1 MGRFIKSHSNYVL
14 KSKHQAIKD
23 GTIWERDI
31 TTIGA
36 LNQFSPGQMP
46 IYQTSNFIISVRGDS
61 KVTNQYNSTSWNE
74 NGNSGTVWTLDA
86 IEGLVSENERQD
98 DTKIVLKQDY
108 YDLRD
113 FAYYGSLTELF
124 RASVTDIIRRFPG
137 ELYCTDNPIYYT
149 HKEIESGE
157 RVEYSERLG
166 GEDLTEVSNPFSI
179 NMHSLYKPKD
189 EENPLKYFAN
199 GGYKN
204 YRLIVGDNDNCGTI
218 YDWESR
224 VFTVTIKKREILDGK
239 FGGTNGYGIT
249 NDYFYKDYMRPI
261 IELLRSK
268 DESEDDEIWWSEN
281 HNDVI
286 SGYSYDENGEK
297 KSNMEGWDSLCAAI
311 SEECKKYTDTR
322 FHIYHLTGETEG
334 WEDLTPDTEGDASG
348 FSSSWQ
354 ASDKIEE
361 LCPEPKRD
369 DYSTYDEYQTAHD
382 EWEVEISKYVIY
394 EYNPCCAIDCYFKDC
409 FSKGEKAGS
418 ITAKTSCGDSECNCS
433 DLIINGE
440 GGEGVETDVV
450 IGVWIGEDND
460 VFYLAEGKYVDVHI
474 RPIEKFIDKF
484 YNECDNFEYLLM
496 NPNSSPLYVAVFSV
510 IRENEFGYY
519 RELETFE
526 FPKTYGGYN
535 IDVSE
540 YGFNGY
546 TDKMVEIGE
555 YYDEYFSDN
564 LYRSMTH
571 EALKNF
577 DWTYTKEYNP
587 GEEEEYV
594 VGGER
599 FKKAMRI
606 FAREFDEALSYIN
619 AITSSNIVTYDQRN
633 NIPDYFLIDTVE
645 NEGWDVKLVI
655 PYTLSEYYYDE
666 NGLKQEVAEY
676 VEGGSCEGQL
686 GNEYNGKHIAREFS
700 QNSAATVKPYTKD
713 RLGEFADGW
722 FIVCPQDDGETPD
735 CKYCGDGINYKYM
748 PANGETRYYDTN
760 ALSKKGSVKNRIKP
774 FTDEREYTYLDV
786 NNEFLRRLKL
796 NSRDIWRHKGTV
808 DGIEMILGMFGL
820 KSKRWCDAL
829 YEGCCPEN
837 RPLPDYEI
845 NEYTSFAH
853 RIEEPWDAVHQRYRT
868 EWLNSTKTITYDNR
882 FVSDYN
888 RYGRND
894 RIYPYQGIPVSFRDE
909 YEYPTTGIASG
920 CSHDDGY
927 KPYIKMAPLEEQ
939 VDNGVV
945 GTSDISEAFKYIGD
959 NNAPVLRRYLYP
971 SFDKYEQLDGNPYF
985 QMDGGWHSNVVQ
997 DSSGNVYNFQYDV
1010 DNNIVF
1016 TEYNYDSSGNT
1027 LFDNERLYK
1036 ETIRNIRTFDS
1047 VADLLRIHGVEA
1059 FDGMVCHVASIESD
1073 SIVINDV
1080 VYPIKREY
1088 YRGNDAEDGVYSY
1101 VSLIKEGGS
1110 IRIGDDRYFDTTLI
1124 VYDRN
1129 GQEAQY
1135 DISSKP
1141 VGYEVKAYILKDG
1154 NGNYRFICKETDE
1167 GYYSIDSYQVLDGD
1181 TDENLT
1187 HYFKLT
1193 DSSYYNR
1200 LANGELVS
1208 EDENGRRYN
1217 WTEGWRR
1224 LDKTDKEYLKI
1235 NTIHNYYEGNNPH
1248 NGNMRYD
1255 SGHEYFTYFKRIF
1268 KHAHDNDLFDER
1280 CYEDYFDTYDT
1291 EIPYIGF
1298 SGLIEDN
1305 EDVLQ
1310 YDKFLNPD
1318 TKIHFFGNYLKKDEE
1333 TNTYT
1338 RYIYGENCERF
1349 ENFKKFYSDDTT
1361 DDMEM
1366 YILSAST
1373 DEGWIEEFN
1382 PYSPVDSL
1390 CPTVSAGTIDEV
1402 TNQIMNNKRFEL
1414 IFYLHEEWYTKE
1426 GQEELKYLDD
1436 IVANY
1441 LTQLV
1446 PSTVIYSVKYMNR
1459 QKMTRKVTYQWD
1471 GGTGDASCD
1480 DNGNTMVTVT
1490 GTKTIEYEDIND
1502 N

>member
-46 IYQTSNFIISVRGDS
+46 IYQSSNFIISVRGDS
-61 KVTNQYNSTSWNE
+61 RVTNQYNSTSWDENE
-74 NGNSGTVWTLDA
+74 NSGTVWTLDA
-86 IEGLVSENERQD
+86 IEGLVSEDERQD

-124 RASVTDIIRRFPG
+124 RASVTDIVKRFPG
-137 ELYCTDNPIYYT
+137 ELYCTDNSVYYA
-149 HKEIESGE
+149 HKLVESGE
-157 RVEYSERLG
+157 KVEYSERLG
-166 GEDLTEVSNPFSI
+166 GDGLTEVSNPFSI
-179 NMHSLYKPKD
+179 NIHSLYKPKD

-204 YRLIVGDNDNCGTI
+204 YRLIIGNDDTGEEI
-218 YDWESR
+218 SDWETR
-224 VFTVTIKKREILDGK
+224 LFTVTIKKREILDEK
-239 FGGTNGYGIT
+239 FGGINGYGIT
-249 NDYFYKDYMRPI
+249 NDYFYKDYMRPV

-297 KSNMEGWDSLCAAI
+297 KEGREGWESLCTAI
-311 SEECKKYTDTR
+311 NEECSKYTDTR
-322 FHIYHLTGETEG
+322 FHIYHLTGETNG
-334 WEDLTPDTEGDASG
+334 WVDLTPNIEGPSSG
-348 FSSSWQ
+348 FSSSWD
-354 ASDKIEE
+354 AKEKINE
-361 LCPEPKRD
+361 LCTEPKRA
-369 DYSTYDEYQTAHD
+369 DYSTDDEYEAAHD
-382 EWEVEISKYVIY
+382 EWESEIAKYFVY
-394 EYNPCCAIDCYFKDC
+394 EYSPCCALDCYFKDC
-409 FSKGEKAGS
+409 FTKGDKAGS
-418 ITAKTSCGDSECNCS
+418 VTAKTD
-433 DLIINGE
+433 NG
-440 GGEGVETDVV
+440 TDVV
-450 IGVWIGEDND
+450 VGVWIGEDND
-460 VFYLAEGKYVDVHI
+460 VFYLTEGKYAGVHI

-510 IRENEFGYY
+510 IRENEYGYY

-535 IDVSE
+535 IDASE

-594 VGGER
+594 IGGER
-599 FKKAMRI
+599 FKKAMRV

-619 AITSSNIVTYDQRN
+619 AIRNNNVVTYDQRN

-645 NEGWDVKLVI
+645 NEGWDVRLVI
-655 PYTLSEYYYDE
+655 PYNLSEYYYSGGNKTYLKDE
-666 NGLKQEVAEY
+666 EY
-676 VEGGSCEGQL
+676 VEGGPCEGQL
-686 GNEYNGKHIAREFS
+686 GNEYSGKRITREFS

-722 FIVCPQDDGETPD
+722 FIVCPGDDGECDCNDLIINGEGGDEGDDYTTN
-735 CKYCGDGINYKYM
+735 CKYCSSGTNYHYV
-748 PANGETRYYDTN
+748 PASGKTRHYDAN
-760 ALSKKGSVKNRIKP
+760 ALSGKGSVKNRIKP
-774 FTDEREYTYLDV
+774 FTDESEYTYLDV

-920 CSHDDGY
+920 CSHDNDY
-927 KPYIKMAPLEEQ
+927 KPYIKMASLEEQ
-939 VDNGVV
+939 IDNGVV
-945 GTSDISEAFKYIGD
+945 GTSNVSEAFKYIGD

-1047 VADLLRIHGVEA
+1047 VADMLHIHGVEA
-1059 FDGMVCHVASIESD
+1059 FDGMICHVATIESD

-1101 VSLIKEGGS
+1101 VSLVKEGGS

-1129 GQEAQY
+1129 GQETQY

-1141 VGYEVKAYILKDG
+1141 VGYEVKAYIIKDD

-1193 DSSYYNR
+1193 DASYYNR
-1200 LANGELVS
+1200 LAKGELVS

-1318 TKIHFFGNYLKKDEE
+1318 TKIHYFGNYLKKDEE
-1333 TNTYT
+1333 TNAYT

-1349 ENFKKFYSDDTT
+1349 ENFRAFYSGDTT
-1361 DDMEM
+1361 DDMER

-1373 DEGWIEEFN
+1373 DEGWIEEYN
-1382 PYSPVDSL
+1382 PYNPVDSV
-1390 CPTVSAGTIDEV
+1390 CPVVSAGTIDEV

-1414 IFYLHEEWYTKE
+1414 VFYLHEEWYTRE

-1459 QKMTRKVTYQWD
+1459 QKMTRKVTYQWN

-1490 GTKTIEYEDIND
+1490 GTKTIEYEDIDGN
-1502 N
+1502 

>member
-1 MGRFIKSHSNYVL
+1 MGFIKSHSNYVL

-46 IYQTSNFIISVRGDS
+46 IYQSSNFIISVRGDS
-61 KVTNQYNSTSWNE
+61 RVTNQYNSVSWDENE
-74 NGNSGTVWTLDA
+74 NSGTVWTLDA
-86 IEGLVSENERQD
+86 IEGLVSEDERQD

-124 RASVTDIIRRFPG
+124 RASVTDIVKRFPG
-137 ELYCTDNPIYYT
+137 ELYCTDNPVYYA
-149 HKEIESGE
+149 HKLVESGE
-157 RVEYSERLG
+157 KVEYSERLG
-166 GEDLTEVSNPFSI
+166 GDNLFEVSNPFSI
-179 NMHSLYKPKD
+179 DIHSKSLPND
-189 EENPLKYFAN
+189 ADSMKYFASE
-199 GGYKN
+199 GYKN
-204 YRLIVGDNDNCGTI
+204 YVMFTGDTYDEDNEEGYIISEWTSVPEEECAGIGDKFSTI
-218 YDWESR
+218 TLR
-224 VFTVTIKKREILDGK
+224 NGNGLTVTI
-239 FGGTNGYGIT
+239 
-249 NDYFYKDYMRPI
+249 
-261 IELLRSK
+261 
-268 DESEDDEIWWSEN
+268 
-281 HNDVI
+281 
-286 SGYSYDENGEK
+286 
-297 KSNMEGWDSLCAAI
+297 EGW
-311 SEECKKYTDTR
+311 
-322 FHIYHLTGETEG
+322 FG
-334 WEDLTPDTEGDASG
+334 DLNSVVYLSG
-348 FSSSWQ
+348 Q
-354 ASDKIEE
+354 
-361 LCPEPKRD
+361 
-369 DYSTYDEYQTAHD
+369 
-382 EWEVEISKYVIY
+382 
-394 EYNPCCAIDCYFKDC
+394 
-409 FSKGEKAGS
+409 
-418 ITAKTSCGDSECNCS
+418 
-433 DLIINGE
+433 
-440 GGEGVETDVV
+440 
-450 IGVWIGEDND
+450 ND
-460 VFYLAEGKYVDVHI
+460 IHI
-474 RPIEKFIDKF
+474 RPLKKFIDKF
-484 YNECDNFEYLLM
+484 YSECDNFEYLLM
-496 NPNSSPLYVAVFSV
+496 NPKSTPLYMTIFSV

-599 FKKAMRI
+599 FKKAMRV

-619 AITSSNIVTYDQRN
+619 AIRSNNVVTYDQRN

-645 NEGWDVKLVI
+645 NEGWDVRLVI
-655 PYTLSEYYYDE
+655 PYNLSEYYYSGGNKTYLRDE
-666 NGLKQEVAEY
+666 EY
-676 VEGGSCEGQL
+676 VEGGPCEGQL
-686 GNEYNGKHIAREFS
+686 GNEFSGCHLTREFS

-722 FIVCPQDDGETPD
+722 FIVCGDGECDCNDLIINGEGGGGGDYTSN
-735 CKYCGDGINYKYM
+735 CKYCSSGTNYHYV
-748 PANGETRYYDTN
+748 ATSGETRYYDAS
-760 ALSKKGSVKNRIKP
+760 ALSGKGSVKNRIKP

-927 KPYIKMAPLEEQ
+927 KPYIKMATLEEQ
-939 VDNGVV
+939 IDSGVV
-945 GTSDISEAFKYIGD
+945 GTSDVSEAFKYIGD

-1059 FDGMVCHVASIESD
+1059 FDGMVCHVATIEAD

-1101 VSLIKEGGS
+1101 VSLVKEGGS

-1141 VGYEVKAYILKDG
+1141 VGYEVKAYILKDD

-1193 DSSYYNR
+1193 DASYYNR
-1200 LANGELVS
+1200 LAKGELVS

-1318 TKIHFFGNYLKKDEE
+1318 TKIHFFGNYLRKNCEDCADPNCECE
-1333 TNTYT
+1333 DVTYT
-1338 RYIYGENCERF
+1338 RYIYGDNCERLKNF
-1349 ENFKKFYSDDTT
+1349 EAFYSGDTT
-1361 DDMEM
+1361 DEISG
-1366 YILSAST
+1366 YNLSASSKT
-1373 DEGWIEEFN
+1373 EGWTEGYN
-1382 PYSPVDSL
+1382 PYSAMTGSGIV
-1390 CPTVSAGTIDEV
+1390 DEV

-1414 IFYLHEEWYTKE
+1414 VFYLHEEWYTRE

-1471 GGTGDASCD
+1471 GGTGEASCD

-1490 GTKTIEYEDIND
+1490 GTKTIEYEDING